1 MTLVPPGATIGFLGG
16 GQLGRMTALAARSM
30 GYRIH
35 VLDPDPACA
44 TAPVADRCVAAP
56 FDDVEAARELA
67 RHCQVITLEIE
78 QIATTVLDAAREYA
92 PTRPSSSLIGMVQ
105 DRATQKAWLVKNGFP
120 VGRYRAV
127 NSPADIADAV
137 RSFGPSI
144 VKTCRGG
151 YDGRGQ
157 ARVDASTDVEGAWVA
172 IGSRPSVAEQTLSL
186 AAEVSIMVA
195 RRPSGDVMTFP
206 AALNHH
212 ERLALSWSVIP
223 APLPPEIL
231 ARVTEI
237 GRGIAESTALEGLIG
252 VEMFVT
258 TDGEL
263 LVNELAP
270 RPHNSYHAS
279 ERGCVTGQ
287 FEQLTRA
294 VCDLPLGDTRTV
306 RPAAIV
312 NIFGDL
318 WQSGREPDFARALE
332 DSAVRLH
339 LYGKPGPRPGRK
351 MGHFSAVGDSP
362 MGALDAVRT
371 AARAAGVLTEDVPAT
386 VRALIG

>member
-1 MTLVPPGATIGFLGG
+1 MTIVPPGATIGFLGG
-16 GQLGRMTALAARSM
+16 GQLGRMTALAARAM

-44 TAPVADRCVAAP
+44 ASPVADRCVAAP

-67 RHCQVITLEIE
+67 RHCHVVTLEIE
-78 QIATTVLDAAREYA
+78 QIATAVLDAAREYV
-92 PTRPSSSLIGMVQ
+92 PTRPSSALIGMVQ
-105 DRATQKAWLVKNGFP
+105 DRATQKAWLVENGFP
-120 VGRYRAV
+120 VAKYRAV
-127 NSPADIADAV
+127 NAPADIADAV
-137 RSFGPSI
+137 RAFGPSI

-157 ARVDASTDVEGAWVA
+157 VRVDSTTEVERAWAAVGAK
-172 IGSRPSVAEQTLSL
+172 PSVAEQTLSL
-186 AAEVSIMVA
+186 AAEISVMVA
-195 RRPSGDVMTFP
+195 RRPSGEIATYP

-231 ARVTEI
+231 GRATGI
-237 GRGIAESTALEGLIG
+237 GRGIAECTSLEGLIC

-258 TDGEL
+258 ADGAL

-294 VCDLPLGDTRTV
+294 VCNLPLGDTRVV

-318 WQSGREPDFARALE
+318 WQAGRQPDFAGALA
-332 DSAVRLH
+332 DASVRLH
-339 LYGKPGPRPGRK
+339 LYGKPGARPGRK
-351 MGHFSAVGDSP
+351 MGHFSAIGDSP
-362 MGALDAVRT
+362 MGVLETVRA
-371 AARAAGVLTEDVPAT
+371 AARASGASTEDVPAT